1 MVTFSGRISTDGTNG
16 ARHKRHCPTVA
27 FVFSQ
32 QSAAGVPTAKH
43 AGLEP
48 VSFVPF
54 VLPRVSGDNCF
65 WPFDPFTLPEET
77 MSQEPP
83 AGYRSRPGC
92 TSPSPQPPASDSVC
106 VRCGYSLRGL
116 PTDGNCPECGLGIA
130 RSLALGQQ
138 LRESRPAWIASLAW
152 AARLLL
158 AAGALLLLT
167 PFALQAWDLVAE
179 MIDPGPY
186 SRLRHQGEPL
196 VVAGLF
202 LLAAVAH
209 LAGSWLLTRRENPHA
224 AAEPSRGLHRA
235 LRLCSLAPMV
245 AALLFLYAMG
255 YEAHLRFLP
264 RSWELRRFLEQL
276 SGWIACLYAAC
287 PPMQF
292 ILLRR
297 LAARVLNRRLLEHTR
312 IAGIGFPA
320 GVVLLILLPLLGDSL
335 DPHNIAGFTAM
346 LCICV
351 FIGLFWLWSLYA
363 FGMSARAFARAAREA
378 RDEWAKA
385 DASLDRE

>member
-1 MVTFSGRISTDGTNG
+1 M
-16 ARHKRHCPTVA
+16 
-27 FVFSQ
+27 
-32 QSAAGVPTAKH
+32 
-43 AGLEP
+43 
-48 VSFVPF
+48 
-54 VLPRVSGDNCF
+54 
-65 WPFDPFTLPEET
+65 
-77 MSQEPP
+77 
-83 AGYRSRPGC
+83 
-92 TSPSPQPPASDSVC
+92 
-106 VRCGYSLRGL
+106 

-167 PFALQAWDLVAE
+167 PFAVSAWDLLAGMVN
-179 MIDPGPY
+179 PG
-186 SRLRHQGEPL
+186 SNFSFLRQGEPL
-196 VVAGLF
+196 VIGGLF

-224 AAEPSRGLHRA
+224 ATEPSRGLHWA
-235 LRLCSLAPMV
+235 LRSCSLAPMV
-245 AALLFLYAMG
+245 AALLFLWAMG
-255 YEAHLRFLP
+255 YETHLPFATG
-264 RSWELRRFLEQL
+264 SCELTRLIVQW
-276 SGWIACLYAAC
+276 SGWTACIYAAC

-320 GVVLLILLPLLGDSL
+320 GVVLLMLLPLLGDWI
-335 DPHNIAGFTAM
+335 DPQSSVGFAAM
-346 LCICV
+346 LLICV

-378 RDEWAKA
+378 RDEWVKA
-385 DASLDRE
+385 DASLGRG